1 MSIGKQNPGASAW
14 GAVNAERPDLERAPD
29 VLDRASALTSRL
41 VEAYVEEARHRARP
55 EQKQNPDGSWP
66 QTECEDCANDIE
78 PGRLALGKIRCLGC
92 QEARESRRKRGLE

>member
-1 MSIGKQNPGASAW
+1 MSTGNQNPGASAW

-29 VLDRASALTSRL
+29 VLDRASALTARL
-41 VEAYVEEARHRARP
+41 NEAYVEEARHRARP

-92 QEARESRRKRGLE
+92 QEARESRLKRGL

>member
-1 MSIGKQNPGASAW
+1 MSIGNQNPGASAW

-29 VLDRASALTSRL
+29 VLDRASALTARL
-41 VEAYVEEARHRARP
+41 NEAYVEEARHRARP
-55 EQKQNPDGSWP
+55 DQKQNPDGSWP

-92 QEARESRRKRGLE
+92 QEARESRLKRGL

>member
-1 MSIGKQNPGASAW
+1 MSIGKQNLRASVW

-29 VLDRASALTSRL
+29 VLDRASALTARL
-41 VEAYVEEARHRARP
+41 NEAYVEEARHRARP

-92 QEARESRRKRGLE
+92 QEARESRLKRGL